1 MTRKLTMLDFDAV
14 HRLAPWEGLIDALH
28 DAHLHPRPEN
38 GRLLMTQPVP
48 GEQPD
53 ALIVVPSWAPGKA
66 LGAKLVT
73 SFPRNVAR
81 HGIPNVDAIYVLF
94 DSETGQVQTVLDG
107 QAIVYRKTSAD
118 SALGVR
124 LLAPP
129 DARSFL
135 MVGAGALAPWMVQ
148 AVRAV
153 RPGLR
158 EIRVW
163 NRTTERAAELAASL
177 ASDCDLDVDVCTD
190 LDRGVAEADIVISAT
205 MSSTPLIKGDL
216 LKPGAHVGMVGSFT
230 TGMREG
236 DDALLRRA
244 MIYVDD
250 YSAIEKTDEFL
261 DPIARGVI
269 KSTDVQGDLF
279 ALCQRRCEMPG
290 PDRVTMFKNA
300 GAAHLDLFV
309 ARYILAQAGG

>member
-1 MTRKLTMLDFDAV
+1 MTRKLAMLDFDAV
-14 HRLAPWEGLIDALH
+14 HRLSPWEGLVEALYQ
-28 DAHLHPRPEN
+28 AHLHPRPEN

-53 ALIVVPSWAPGKA
+53 ALIVVPAWAPGQA

-94 DSETGQVQTVLDG
+94 DAETGQVQTVLDG

-124 LLAPP
+124 LLSSP
-129 DARSFL
+129 DARNFL

-158 EIRVW
+158 QIRIW
-163 NRTTERAAELAASL
+163 NRNAERAAELAAMVG
-177 ASDCDLDVDVCTD
+177 AAGDIDVDICTD
-190 LDRGVAEADIVISAT
+190 LDAGVAEADIIVAAT
-205 MSSTPLIKGDL
+205 MASQPLIRGDL
-216 LKPGAHVGMVGSFT
+216 LKPGAHVGLVGSFT

-244 MIYVDD
+244 VIYVDD

-269 KSTDVQGDLF
+269 SASDVRGDLF
-279 ALCQRRCEMPG
+279 ALCQGACPMPSTT
-290 PDRVTMFKNA
+290 DVTLFKNA

-309 ARYILAQAGG
+309 ARHILAQAEG